1 MAFYSAFLFYCF
13 EYDRGPEQM
22 WKEGSV
28 SAWLP
33 PACAPRMG
41 AALTSTIFLLPAFR
55 GKQNPMDKVFVQLLH
70 GSDFCMTGE

>member
-1 MAFYSAFLFYCF
+1 
-13 EYDRGPEQM
+13 M

-41 AALTSTIFLLPAFR
+41 AALTAPFSYFPHLEEHKIQWTKFLFSSYMALTSA
-55 GKQNPMDKVFVQLLH
+55 
-70 GSDFCMTGE
+70 